1 MWQNSKKIRG
11 KKEMKNKKKIKNKK
25 MKKTEK
31 KVRKGKSR
39 RKEEEE
45 KNFGDGLGHFPV
57 PVRCFFFLDEKGC
70 SDPR

>member
-1 MWQNSKKIRG
+1 
-11 KKEMKNKKKIKNKK
+11 MKNKKKIKNKK

-39 RKEEEE
+39 RKEEE

-57 PVRCFFFLDEKGC
+57 PVRCFFFFFL
-70 SDPR
+70 